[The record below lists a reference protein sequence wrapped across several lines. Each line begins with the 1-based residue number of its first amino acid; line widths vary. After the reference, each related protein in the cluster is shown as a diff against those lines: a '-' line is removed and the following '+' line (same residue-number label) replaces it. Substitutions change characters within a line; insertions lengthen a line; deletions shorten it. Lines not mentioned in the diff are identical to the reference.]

1 MSLPPA
7 HGNFQAGLQ
16 SSQHINVGT
25 AWESNGSLWVTPG
38 IFTAIRVTETGYKEL
53 LHRGSWSSIDIADF
67 TRVLALSYR

>member
-7 HGNFQAGLQ
+7 RGNFQAGLW

-25 AWESNGSLWVTPG
+25 AWESNSSLRVTPG
-38 IFTAIRVTETGYKEL
+38 IFAAIRVTETGYKEL
-53 LHRGSWSSIDIADF
+53 LHRGSRSPIDIADI